1 MVYIIRMYIARVPNR
16 TSPPAI
22 LLRESYRE
30 DGKVKSRTLANITSW
45 TAERIEALD
54 RALHGDFD
62 HAALSEP
69 SVGPV
74 FGLLHV
80 LKQVADQ
87 IGVSAAL
94 GSREIGKLGL
104 FLVLA
109 RIAHQG
115 SRLSAVRWAEGHAV
129 AEVLGLAR
137 FDEDDLYQA
146 LDDLAARQEA
156 IEQTLYRSYL
166 RRQQAPP
173 RLFLYDVTS
182 SYLEGEHNELG
193 AFGYNR
199 DGKRGKLQIVIGLL
213 TDEQGEPLAV
223 RVFEGNSGDPTTV
236 AEQIRILQE
245 QFQVTELVFVGD
257 RGMVKSKGKQALNQA
272 QLHYITALTDPQI
285 RRLLGEGILQLP
297 LFSETICEVGHGQL
311 RYVLRKNE
319 AETIRIARRLAD
331 KLAKLDARIQAR
343 NQKVQ
348 AQPRSKPGSPATG
361 LCRWGGKPETG
372 LRQIEQW
379 AVRHKLQELIQLRLE
394 AGQIVLERQQRAIE
408 RHLELAGCYV
418 ITTDVPAAAM
428 GAQQVHE
435 SYMALQRV
443 ERDFRAMKTGA
454 PEVRPIFVQKASRTR
469 GHVFCCMLALKLTRE
484 SEQRLR
490 KAFGTTAE
498 NPYAVT
504 LPDALDALSRLCL
517 LNYTTSK
524 SGEVV
529 TKLPR
534 PNEAQK
540 QILQALQVSLPKM

>member
-1 MVYIIRMYIARVPNR
+1 MRMYIARVPNR

-22 LLRESYRE
+22 LLRESFRE
-30 DGKVKSRTLANITSW
+30 GGKVKSRTLANITSW
-45 TAERIEALD
+45 APERIEALD

-69 SVGPV
+69 TVGPV

-87 IGVSAAL
+87 IGISHAL

-115 SRLSAVRWAEGHAV
+115 SRLSAVRWAEGQAV
-129 AEVLGLAR
+129 AEVLGLSG
-137 FDEDDLYQA
+137 FDEDDLYDA
-146 LDDLAARQEA
+146 LDDLAARQEK
-156 IEQTLYRSYL
+156 IEQALYRRY
-166 RRQQAPP
+166 RQQQKNPP

-223 RVFEGNSGDPTTV
+223 RVFEGNSGDPATV
-236 AEQIRILQE
+236 ADQIKILQQ

-257 RGMVKSKGKQALNQA
+257 RGMVKSKGKQALHQA

-297 LFSETICEVGHGQL
+297 LFSETICEVEHEQL

-319 AETIRIARRLAD
+319 SEARRIERRLTD
-331 KLAKLDARIQAR
+331 KLEKLEVRIQSR
-343 NQKVQ
+343 NRQVQ
-348 AQPRSKPGSPATG
+348 QQP
-361 LCRWGGKPETG
+361 LCKPEAG
-372 LRQIEQW
+372 LHQLRQW
-379 AVRHKLQELIQLRLE
+379 AQRHKLEELIQMSLE
-394 AGQIVLERQQRAIE
+394 GGQIVMGPQPQAIA

-418 ITTDVPAAAM
+418 IATDVAGAGM
-428 GAQQVHE
+428 DAQQVHD

-454 PEVRPIFVQKASRTR
+454 LEVRPIFVQKASRTR
-469 GHVFCCMLALKLTRE
+469 GHVFCCMLALKLVRE
-484 SEQRLR
+484 MEQRLR
-490 KAFGTTAE
+490 AVFGTTGD
-498 NPYAVT
+498 NPHAVT
-504 LPDALDALSRLCL
+504 LPDALAALSRLCL
-517 LNYTTSK
+517 LHYPANK

-529 TKLPR
+529 TKLPH
-534 PNEAQK
+534 PNDTQRK
-540 QILQALQVSLPKM
+540 ILQAFKVSLPRL